1 MGGRT
6 SRVFGAVGRSRL
18 RANGPRGCGGGGVA
32 PAAPDGVHRE
42 GVMMMSFDKEAR
54 VTAVVESVSDLVRV
68 KLEAGGRESGG
79 CRETP

>member
-1 MGGRT
+1 
-6 SRVFGAVGRSRL
+6 
-18 RANGPRGCGGGGVA
+18 
-32 PAAPDGVHRE
+32 
-42 GVMMMSFDKEAR
+42 MMMSFDKEAR